1 MTDKKL
7 VLIVDDDPDFLVQM
21 EMMFKAGGYATITAP
36 GRNEAEELLESSTP
50 EIAVVDLMMENDDD
64 GFILAHRLKRKLPDC
79 AVLMVTNVT
88 GETGL
93 EFPRVDDSAG
103 WISADAVFSKPVR
116 FEQLEEQLK
125 KMGKV

>member
-1 MTDKKL
+1 MTDKKQ
-7 VLIVDDDPDFLVQM
+7 VLIVDDDQDFLDQM
-21 EMMFKAGGYATITAP
+21 ELMFQSRGYDTITAP
-36 GRNEAEELLESSTP
+36 GRKEAEAILEEKQP
-50 EIAVVDLMMENDDD
+50 EIAIIDLMMENDDD
-64 GFILAHRLKRKLPDC
+64 GFILAYRLKRKLPEC

-116 FEQLEEQLK
+116 FEQLEEQLR
-125 KMGKV
+125 KMGKA

>member
-1 MTDKKL
+1 MTDKKK
-7 VLIVDDDPDFLVQM
+7 VLIVDDDPDFLEQM
-21 EMMFKAGGYATITAP
+21 DMMFQAKGYQTRTSP
-36 GRNEAEELLESSTP
+36 GRKEAEAVLEEYQP
-50 EIAVVDLMMENDDD
+50 EIAVIDLMMENDDD
-64 GFILAHRLKRKLPDC
+64 GFVLAYRLKRKLPEC

-116 FEQLEEQLK
+116 FEQLEEQLR
-125 KMGKV
+125 KMGKA